1 MKYKLFLVIMWCS
14 GFLILFP
21 STAYANSSWHW
32 VTTSPLTVLPCA
44 VIFTL
49 LIETIAVVKFG
60 KVDNRNKAFVIVSLA
75 NLLSFL
81 VPYFRTNHLHRQV
94 VIIQTGLF

>member
-1 MKYKLFLVIMWCS
+1 MKCKLFLVVMLCS

-60 KVDNRNKAFVIVSLA
+60 KVDNRNKMNEV
-75 NLLSFL
+75 
-81 VPYFRTNHLHRQV
+81 
-94 VIIQTGLF
+94 